1 MKDYTY
7 LNPVVTQRA
16 DPYIYK
22 HIDGYY
28 YFLASVPEYDRI
40 EIRKSKTINELFKAP
55 SVIVW
60 KKHLDGDMSE
70 LIWAPEIHY
79 IDKNGIFI
87 LLQLLIKKLRE

>member
-60 KKHLDGDMSE
+60 KKHLDGDKIGRASC
-70 LIWAPEIHY
+70 
-79 IDKNGIFI
+79 
-87 LLQLLIKKLRE
+87 RERV